1 MGGSLE
7 EKKTGCPIFFPCVSC
22 AIPHFLAIL
31 MTSSDTETSVPG
43 KCSGKL
49 LLREEAVCYLSAAL
63 TLAARASRGSQAQ
76 AAKTLGSEAGQT
88 LLK

>member
-7 EKKTGCPIFFPCVSC
+7 KNQVVPFFPCVSC

-31 MTSSDTETSVPG
+31 MTSSGTETSMPG

-49 LLREEAVCYLSAAL
+49 LLREEAACYISGCHSTAL
-63 TLAARASRGSQAQ
+63 TLAARASQGS
-76 AAKTLGSEAGQT
+76 KV
-88 LLK
+88 

>member
-7 EKKTGCPIFFPCVSC
+7 KKQVVPFFPCISC
-22 AIPHFLAIL
+22 ATPHFLAIL

-49 LLREEAVCYLSAAL
+49 LLRGEAACDISGCHSAAAA
-63 TLAARASRGSQAQ
+63 LAARAAR
-76 AAKTLGSEAGQT
+76 GSEA
-88 LLK
+88 